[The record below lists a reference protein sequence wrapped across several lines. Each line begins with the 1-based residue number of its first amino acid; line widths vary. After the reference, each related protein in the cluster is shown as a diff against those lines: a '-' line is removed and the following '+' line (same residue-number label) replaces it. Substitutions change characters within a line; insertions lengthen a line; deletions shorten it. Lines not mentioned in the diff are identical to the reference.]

1 MRRLSILISLAFLIP
16 MSVSAYS
23 VSCSGIPDASGCQQ
37 CFHFDLASS
46 NAANDIFVPR
56 NGIPAGQQEY
66 IDLTKSS
73 ITWYVYQGANV
84 SPTGNMTNN
93 FDRLASGPNATASWL
108 WAKTKPGQGIIRNSL
123 PATLDYSKPV
133 YAVKY
138 SVVSHL
144 KTQSNS
150 TIVPGS
156 EVSHLECGFF
166 YAVAPVVVPPSATCG
181 NGQKEGTEQ
190 CDDGNTNN
198 NDGCSNACRLPVCG
212 NGVREGV
219 EECDDGNTRNGD
231 SCTSQCRNAGVA
243 SVCGNGIREGS
254 EECDDG
260 NASNT
265 DLCSTTC
272 RVLGGANPQCRV
284 QAFDAYGWVPLTTTL
299 SCSGEP
305 RGRTV
310 IIITKNNTLVDTSE
324 TTSKTFTFNQ
334 SGRYTI
340 RCYPD
345 AASNQSNSCTT
356 VINVDGQCGNGLV
369 EHGEMCDDGNT
380 ISGDSCDRSCRLTG
394 TTCGNGLLENGEMC
408 DDGNNS
414 NNDTCTNIC
423 QTGTPDTGPLG
434 MITLLIAVALI
445 GSVGIVY
452 YKHKA

>member
-1 MRRLSILISLAFLIP
+1 MRRFSLLLSLIFLIP
-16 MSVSAYS
+16 MGVSAYS

-37 CFHFDLASS
+37 CFHFDLATN

-56 NGIPAGQQEY
+56 SGIPAGQQEY
-66 IDLTKSS
+66 IDLTKST
-73 ITWYVYQGANV
+73 IGGYTYQGAAV
-84 SPTGNMTNN
+84 SPVGSMTAN
-93 FDRLASGPNATASWL
+93 FDRFASGPNATASWV
-108 WAKTKPGQGIIRNSL
+108 WAKTKSGQGITRGNIPTNI
-123 PATLDYSKPV
+123 DYSKPV
-133 YAVKY
+133 YSVKY
-138 SVVSHL
+138 TTVSHL
-144 KTQSNS
+144 KNQSTS
-150 TIVPGS
+150 AVVPGT

-166 YAVAPVVVPPSATCG
+166 YAKAPVVVPQIICG
-181 NGQKEGTEQ
+181 DGKKEGTEQ

-212 NGVREGV
+212 NNIREGA
-219 EECDDGNTRNGD
+219 EECDDGNNRNGD
-231 SCTSQCRNAGVA
+231 ACTSLCRNAGA
-243 SVCGNGIREGS
+243 SSVCGNGIREGA

-265 DLCSTTC
+265 DTCSTVC
-272 RVLGGANPQCRV
+272 RAIGGANPQCRV
-284 QAFDAYGWVPLTTTL
+284 QAFDSYGSVPLTTTL

-310 IIITKNNTLVDTSE
+310 IIVTRNNTLIDTSE

-345 AASNQSNSCTT
+345 AANNQNNSCTT

-369 EHGEMCDDGNT
+369 ERGEMCDDGNT

-394 TTCGNGLLENGEMC
+394 TSCGNGLLENGEQC

-434 MITLLIAVALI
+434 MVTILIIIALL
-445 GSVGIVY
+445 GSAGVVY
-452 YKHKA
+452 YRRRS

>member
-1 MRRLSILISLAFLIP
+1 MRRLLPLFSLIFLIP
-16 MSVSAYS
+16 MGVSAYS

-37 CFHFDLASS
+37 CFHFDLATS

-56 NGIPAGQQEY
+56 SGIPTGQQEY
-66 IDLTKSS
+66 IDLSKSTIS
-73 ITWYVYQGANV
+73 GYAYQGATV
-84 SPTGNMTNN
+84 SPTGNITGI
-93 FDRLASGPNATASWL
+93 FDRFESGPNATASWV
-108 WAKTKPGQGIIRNSL
+108 WAKTKSGQGITRGNIPTNV
-123 PATLDYSKPV
+123 DYSKPV

-138 SVVSHL
+138 TTSSYLKNQSTSSVV
-144 KTQSNS
+144 
-150 TIVPGS
+150 PGT

-166 YAVAPVVVPPSATCG
+166 YAKAPVVVPQIICG
-181 NGQKEGTEQ
+181 DGKKEGTEQ

-212 NGVREGV
+212 NGIREGN
-219 EECDDGNTRNGD
+219 EECDDGNNRNGD
-231 SCTSQCRNAGVA
+231 ACTSLCRNAGVN
-243 SVCGNGIREGS
+243 SICGNGIREGN

-265 DLCSTTC
+265 DTCSTVC
-272 RVLGGANPQCRV
+272 RAIGGANPQCRV
-284 QAFDAYGWVPLTTTL
+284 QAFDSYGSVPLTTTL

-310 IIITKNNTLVDTSE
+310 IIVTKNNTLIDTSE

-345 AASNQSNSCTT
+345 AANNQSNSCTT
-356 VINVDGQCGNGLV
+356 VINVDGQCGNGIV
-369 EHGEMCDDGNT
+369 ERGEMCDDGNT
-380 ISGDSCDRSCRLTG
+380 ISGDLCDRSCRLTG
-394 TTCGNGLLENGEMC
+394 TSCGNGILENGEQC

-434 MITLLIAVALI
+434 MITLLVIIALL
-445 GSVGIVY
+445 GSAGIVY
-452 YKHKA
+452 YRTRKS